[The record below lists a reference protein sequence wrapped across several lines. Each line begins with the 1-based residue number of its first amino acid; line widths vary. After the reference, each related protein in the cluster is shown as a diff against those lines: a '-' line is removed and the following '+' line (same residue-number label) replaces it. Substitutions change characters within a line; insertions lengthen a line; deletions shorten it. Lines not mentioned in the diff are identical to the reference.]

1 MTLYF
6 WNSYIKRSIVV
17 LSCSSDLLIISLPEP
32 GGFTGSLQAVP
43 QSTGQQMV
51 SKILPFIVHF
61 ISIKPVLNDHLSY
74 VIILH
79 YSLGTSHNDRFD

>member
-6 WNSYIKRSIVV
+6 WNSYIKRCIVV
-17 LSCSSDLLIISLPEP
+17 LSCSSDLLVISLPEP

-51 SKILPFIVHF
+51 PKIYTNKTIYSQTSLKWPSEGTVKYGH
-61 ISIKPVLNDHLSY
+61 
-74 VIILH
+74 IIQVVA
-79 YSLGTSHNDRFD
+79 